1 MREKQEEAQ
10 MTYKQV
16 KICEIE
22 SEQMWVCEGEWGI
35 AILTGLKFH
44 ATVKPRDWHQI
55 DSSAASQKHLVL
67 QGCQEWSMLCS
78 AHHSIQAV
86 KEAGALPS

>member
-1 MREKQEEAQ
+1 

-44 ATVKPRDWHQI
+44 ATVKPRDWH
-55 DSSAASQKHLVL
+55 
-67 QGCQEWSMLCS
+67 
-78 AHHSIQAV
+78 
-86 KEAGALPS
+86 